1 VALSRRLLLLL
12 ALVIVAS
19 VLLFVR
25 LPVQPTYVWRTLENA
40 GHMPLFFLVTLGVMF
55 VLRGDARFT
64 GPRLYL
70 IAGLAGAGAGL
81 LSEVIQRPLARDA
94 SWEDVYADI
103 VGVVCAL
110 ATYALLDD
118 RHPLRRWMRLIAM
131 FVAIG
136 CIAIYVTPIVNMA
149 RAYLHRDGQF
159 PVLAS
164 FQSRLELYWTV
175 SIGVR
180 RDIVDDT
187 LEVQFVADDFPGL
200 SFHEPVPDWSAYR
213 SLVLDVENPADQTL
227 HLGVRVHDLKHNRQF
242 NDRFNRRFDLA
253 ARQRKTLRISLTDLQ
268 HGPRTRLLNL
278 RQISDIT
285 LFRGEKSGS
294 NLLRIHSIRLE

>member
-1 VALSRRLLLLL
+1 
-12 ALVIVAS
+12 
-19 VLLFVR
+19 
-25 LPVQPTYVWRTLENA
+25 
-40 GHMPLFFLVTLGVMF
+40 
-55 VLRGDARFT
+55 
-64 GPRLYL
+64 
-70 IAGLAGAGAGL
+70 
-81 LSEVIQRPLARDA
+81 
-94 SWEDVYADI
+94 
-103 VGVVCAL
+103 VVCAL
-110 ATYALLDD
+110 AVYALLDD
-118 RHPLRRWMRLIAM
+118 RHPLRRWMRLLAM
-131 FVAIG
+131 FIAIG
-136 CIAIYVTPIVNMA
+136 CIAIYATPIVNMA

-187 LEVQFVADDFPGL
+187 LEVEFVADEFPGL

-213 SLVLDVENPADQTL
+213 SLVLDVENPADQSL
-227 HLGVRVHDLKHNRQF
+227 VLGVRVHDLKHNRQF

-253 ARQRKTLRISLTDLQ
+253 ARQRKTLRISLADLQ
-268 HGPRTRLLNL
+268 HGPRTRLMDL

-285 LFRGEKSGS
+285 LFRGEKTGS